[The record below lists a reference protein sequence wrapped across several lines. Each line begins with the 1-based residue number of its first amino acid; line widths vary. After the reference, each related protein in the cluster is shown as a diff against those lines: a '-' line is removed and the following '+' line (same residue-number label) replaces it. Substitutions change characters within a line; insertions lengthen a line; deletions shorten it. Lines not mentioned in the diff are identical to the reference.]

1 MHRSNLR
8 RVLILLIALTLFI
21 TGGVLHAQG
30 TLTYG
35 DSALG
40 NISAN
45 SPLAFYVFSG
55 LAGDVITIEALA
67 ITPGLDLG
75 LSLNSPSQQQLANS
89 ASSGNALTPGDAG
102 LSFVLPVDGIY
113 TILVSSTNGAPGD
126 FLLRLFG
133 VSAASGGIVE
143 DNTPVEGVLS
153 SDAPALLYVVIPSAD
168 GPTVVTILPDD
179 PATAL
184 QVRAISGSG
193 ATVADVTGSGI
204 LVIVLPPGEDPFGV
218 IVTIVSGQTT
228 AITVQTGS
236 NLPGAPSAGDAPGT
250 PQPPVPG
257 VVETPEV
264 QPPAATCTVTP
275 RIGIGASV
283 RSGPGADFP
292 PFAVA
297 QAGLPLIPT
306 GQSGTGWF
314 RINYQGSVEG
324 WISEQT
330 VSVEG
335 DCASLPVV
343 GSNGTAPVAPP
354 AATPTPTASATLAPG
369 QPTATFT
376 LTPSAT
382 TPSTNGVVQATP
394 TFTPTA
400 TSTQPAQEVAPSTPT
415 YTPSY
420 TPTTPPAPPSATYT
434 PSYTPT
440 STTAPPTPTYTP
452 SYTPTTPPPVPTA
465 PPDANFNSP
474 LNIPLDS
481 TTSVTDFVS
490 YPGGD
495 TTDRVRWD
503 ITGMNPNSALSG
515 GRARLIL
522 AVSCFGTGT
531 QNITFFT
538 GGQTYACGQT
548 IVDREVTYDS
558 RTGQVTITAVSG
570 ENTYVQWVL
579 TGTATRVN

>member
-1 MHRSNLR
+1 MS
-8 RVLILLIALTLFI
+8 
-21 TGGVLHAQG
+21 
-30 TLTYG
+30 
-35 DSALG
+35 
-40 NISAN
+40 
-45 SPLAFYVFSG
+45 FYIFEGS
-55 LAGDVITIEALA
+55 AGDVVTIEVLA

-75 LSLNSPSQQQLANS
+75 LSLNSPSQQQLANN

-113 TILVSSTNGAPGD
+113 TILVSSTNGTPGD
-126 FLLRLFG
+126 FLIRLFG
-133 VSAASGGIVE
+133 VTAASGGIV
-143 DNTPVEGVLS
+143 DSKTPVEGALDS
-153 SDAPALLYVVIPSAD
+153 NAPALLYVIIPNAD
-168 GPTVVTILPDD
+168 GQTVVTILPDD
-179 PATAL
+179 PAAVL
-184 QVRAISGSG
+184 HVQAMSDLG
-193 ATVADVTGSGI
+193 ATVADVTGSGV
-204 LVIVLPPGEDPFGV
+204 LVVVLPPGTDPFGV
-218 IVTIVSGQTT
+218 VVTLVSEQATG
-228 AITVQTGS
+228 ITVQTGS
-236 NLPGAPSAGDAPGT
+236 GLPGT
-250 PQPPVPG
+250 PSDGSAPSGPPPGPG

-275 RIGIGASV
+275 VIGIGTSI

-297 QAGLPLIPT
+297 QAGMPLIPV

-314 RINYQGSVEG
+314 RINFQGSVEG

-343 GSNGTAPVAPP
+343 GSGGTVP
-354 AATPTPTASATLAPG
+354 AVSPTASATLAPG

-382 TPSTNGVVQATP
+382 TPVTNGVVQATP

-400 TSTQPAQEVAPSTPT
+400 TSTQPAQQVAPTPS

-440 STTAPPTPTYTP
+440 STIAPPTPTYTP
-452 SYTPTTPPPVPTA
+452 SYTPTTPPAAQVA
-465 PPDANFNSP
+465 PPDANFNNP
-474 LNIPLDS
+474 LNLQLD
-481 TTSVTDFVS
+481 TTGSVTDFVS

-495 TTDRVRWD
+495 TQDRVRWD
-503 ITGMNPNSALSG
+503 IIGMNQNPSLSG
-515 GRARLIL
+515 GRARLTL
-522 AVSCFGTGT
+522 AVSCFGTGIE
-531 QNITFFT
+531 NVTFFT
-538 GGQTYACGQT
+538 GGQTFTCGQT

-558 RTGQVTITAVSG
+558 RTGQVTITAVG
-570 ENTYVQWVL
+570 GQGTYVQWVL
-579 TGTATRVN
+579 TGTAVRVN